1 MHRRRGSTGIGV
13 RGSIGAVPR
22 VSAMIFVLCCCTTR
36 SPVVEAESDV
46 GSTTRQRRTTTSAAA
61 SLGASSDSWQ
71 HSSDSTALVPPR
83 RVIAWMSA
91 DCFAGSKATACTGS
105 ASDNTTDILRQAT
118 EAERRAAKRQLTDLS
133 PTTYRFAANGT
144 VVYDRCG
151 PVCEALQPRFVT
163 AGLRVV
169 PLVAAFNIPSI
180 MGNALLHPLPAAR
193 NLLNLTLAHGYAG
206 INLDL
211 EPLDCQHCASPS
223 NCTVETAALLRFLD
237 TVGTALHSHGKEL
250 QIDYAA
256 WMQTHNFGSYET
268 IAATAVDTICSM
280 DTYGKLGDVFGWIT
294 QLNMAASCQL
304 APGTSGQYPCNGMII
319 QELLAFSSRS
329 LLWCCDVRFAQ
340 AR

>member
-1 MHRRRGSTGIGV
+1 
-13 RGSIGAVPR
+13 
-22 VSAMIFVLCCCTTR
+22 MILVLCCCTTR

-46 GSTTRQRRTTTSAAA
+46 GSTRRTTNSAAA
-61 SLGASSDSWQ
+61 PIGASSWQ
-71 HSSDSTALVPPR
+71 HSSDSKALVPPR
-83 RVIAWMSA
+83 RVLAWMSA
-91 DCFAGSKATACTGS
+91 DCFDGPKATACTGG

-118 EAERRAAKRQLTDLS
+118 EAERRAAKKQLTDLS

-163 AGLRVV
+163 AGLRVL
-169 PLVAAFNIPSI
+169 PLVAAFNIPAI
-180 MGNALLHPLPAAR
+180 MGNALSHPLPAAR

-223 NCTVETAALLRFLD
+223 NCTVETEALLRFLD

-256 WMQTHNFGSYET
+256 WMQTHNFGSYEAV
-268 IAATAVDTICSM
+268 AATAVDTICSM

-294 QLNMAASCQL
+294 ELNMAASCQL
-304 APGTSGQYPCNGMII
+304 APGTAGRYPCNGMSIP
-319 QELLAFSSRS
+319 ELLTFFVTQ
-329 LLWCCDVRFAQ
+329 LIVVL
-340 AR
+340 